1 MKKYHSRWLFA
12 ALSQAVLST
21 SVAHAQSPTVPAR
34 SLPDTVVTATR
45 IPQDPSLLPQ
55 GVTVITGEEIQAAGL
70 THANEAVRWLGGI
83 VGRIDTAGG
92 RDQTL
97 DLRGFGE
104 TAGSNVV
111 ILVDGVRQN
120 EGDMTGA
127 ALAWIPVS
135 SIERIE
141 IVRGSSAVL
150 YGEGATAGAINI
162 ITHKGLTEPGGSV
175 RLGLGSLGT
184 REAQASLN
192 TVSGPW
198 RLQINGSARNTD
210 NHRDNYA
217 VQERSALGRATWID
231 GSSLISMQLGLA
243 SSSSLLPGGLT
254 LAQFNQN
261 SRQTNTPGDNGTTES
276 ANLLFSGETDLGD
289 WRVAADFN
297 HRSRETNFD
306 YRRQPSLGTVKNN
319 ADRIGTRVWRE
330 FKEGPVVQK
339 ILIGL
344 DIEHWQQDST
354 GYVFRIPAESNIKQN
369 SNAVYARHEVF
380 FQPAGLKVFV
390 GARRTFA
397 DRISVG
403 NPPGEFAATNTSWD
417 FGAAMSL
424 GTSSEVFGK
433 IGSSFRLPNANE
445 YTCFVQFC
453 PSGAAKLLPQTSK
466 DVELGWR
473 QKAAWGQWTARLYR
487 SNLTREIGYDPMI
500 GNVNFDP
507 TQRQG
512 IELDASAK
520 LASQLDGGLQ
530 LAQRRASFRSGSYAG
545 KTVPLVPN
553 RSLTAR
559 LTYRQSGTQQWL
571 LTSQWVSSQH
581 IGDDFDNTGD
591 SKIPSYATLNLRY
604 SQKVDDWTFAIAANN
619 FLDKRYYNYR
629 TYVNPTYQSIYP
641 EAGRTFLVSA
651 HRRF

>member
-1 MKKYHSRWLFA
+1 
-12 ALSQAVLST
+12 
-21 SVAHAQSPTVPAR
+21 
-34 SLPDTVVTATR
+34 
-45 IPQDPSLLPQ
+45 LLPQ
-55 GVTVITGEEIQAAGL
+55 GVTVITGEEIRAAGL
-70 THANEAVRWLGGI
+70 THANEAIRWLGGV

-92 RDQTL
+92 RDQVL

-162 ITHKGLTEPGGSV
+162 ITQKGQAEPGGTV
-175 RLGLGSLGT
+175 KLGLGSLGT

-210 NHRDNYA
+210 NHRENNSI
-217 VQERSALGRATWID
+217 QERSALGRATWID
-231 GSSLISMQLGLA
+231 GSSLISVQLGLA
-243 SSSSLLPGGLT
+243 SSWGLLPGGLT

-261 SRQTNTPGDNGTTES
+261 SRQTNTPGDNGSTES
-276 ANLLFSGETDLGD
+276 ANLLLSGETDLGD

-306 YRRQPSLGTVKNN
+306 YRQIHSLGAVKNN
-319 ADRIGTRVWRE
+319 ADRLGARVWRE
-330 FKEGPVVQK
+330 FKDGPLTQK

-344 DIEHWQQDST
+344 DTEHWQQETT
-354 GYVFRIPAESNIKQN
+354 GYVFNMPAEANIKQN
-369 SNAVYARHEVF
+369 SSALYARHEVF
-380 FQPAGLKVFV
+380 FQPIGLKVFA

-397 DRISVG
+397 DRVSVG

-417 FGAAMSL
+417 FGAAMNL

-445 YTCFVQFC
+445 YTCYVGFC
-453 PSGAAKLLPQTSK
+453 SGGANKLLPQASQ
-466 DVELGWR
+466 DAELGWR
-473 QKAAWGQWTARLYR
+473 QKAVWGQWTARLYR
-487 SNLTREIGYDPMI
+487 SNLNREIGFDPMI

-507 TQRQG
+507 TRREG

-520 LASQLDGGLQ
+520 LASQLDGGLL
-530 LAQRRASFRSGSYAG
+530 LAVRSATFRRGSYAG
-545 KTVPLVPN
+545 KTIPLVPN

-571 LTSQWVSSQH
+571 LTSQWVSSQR

-591 SKIPSYATLNLRY
+591 SKIAGYATLNLRY

-619 FLDKRYYNYR
+619 LLDKHYYNYR
-629 TYVNPTYQSIYP
+629 TFVNPTYQSIYP
-641 EAGRTFLVSA
+641 EAGRTLLVSA
-651 HRRF
+651 LRRF